1 MSSNLWHIF
10 LWLDPRDCIF
20 WVLGNPGN
28 STRSV
33 DGHLFQGPKAY
44 LHQWPRDAVV
54 QREISG
60 INKHSAVAGRIAR
73 RARHVN
79 VLMLMGK
86 PLSRGTVNKR
96 QAGNCAAHVIEF
108 FRICKLVKLVSTSW
122 TFLGII
128 PTYKDSSMTFPYQIM
143 SSPCPPLRFEVFINI
158 LGPFSYKIR
167 LLGTTLT
174 SRCDDS
180 EIFADQCQ
188 TQQVQLMFSCLWNC
202 LVSAQNHQNMIHAR
216 RF

>member
-1 MSSNLWHIF
+1 MSSNVWHIF
-10 LWLDPRDCIF
+10 CGLIQRTVF
-20 WVLGNPGN
+20 WGAGKPGN

-60 INKHSAVAGRIAR
+60 INKHSAVAGRIVR

-86 PLSRGTVNKR
+86 TLSRGTVNKR
-96 QAGNCAAHVIEF
+96 QTGNCSAHVIGF

-128 PTYKDSSMTFPYQIM
+128 PTYKDSSMTFPYHM

-174 SRCDDS
+174 SRCDQS
-180 EIFADQCQ
+180 
-188 TQQVQLMFSCLWNC
+188 
-202 LVSAQNHQNMIHAR
+202 
-216 RF
+216 